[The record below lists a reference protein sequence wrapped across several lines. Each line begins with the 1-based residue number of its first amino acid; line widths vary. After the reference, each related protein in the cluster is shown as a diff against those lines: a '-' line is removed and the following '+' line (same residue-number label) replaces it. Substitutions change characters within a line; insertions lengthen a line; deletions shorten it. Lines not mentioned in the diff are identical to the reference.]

1 MKSSERPPDDRG
13 TAQGLACVDR
23 NGQLEKKQRVNA
35 DVVISKK
42 DKSLSLKICAHL
54 CAMNYGT
61 GYIRSFMHY
70 RMELR
75 LTMEIAVQ
83 KCLMD
88 HVRMKEGF
96 VFMEKW

>member
-1 MKSSERPPDDRG
+1 M
-13 TAQGLACVDR
+13 
-23 NGQLEKKQRVNA
+23 QRVNA

-42 DKSLSLKICAHL
+42 DKSLSLRICAHL

-83 KCLMD
+83 KSLAD
-88 HVRMKEGF
+88 EQIPVAGTGA
-96 VFMEKW
+96 